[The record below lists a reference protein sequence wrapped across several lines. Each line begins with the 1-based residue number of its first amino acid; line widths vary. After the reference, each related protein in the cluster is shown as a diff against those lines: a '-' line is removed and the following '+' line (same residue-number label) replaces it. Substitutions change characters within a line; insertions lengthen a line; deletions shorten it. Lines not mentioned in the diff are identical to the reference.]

1 MSDADW
7 KKTLRADPVTAR
19 LLETHGDLAVAP
31 ADDEFKRLC
40 VSIVN
45 QQLSSASAAA
55 IRDRLFERFDGG
67 LTPDAVIAADEATL
81 REAGLSR
88 SKVEYLR
95 NAATAFRE
103 RDLTREG
110 LADLPDEAVVR
121 RLTEVRG
128 LGEWTA
134 HMYLLFA
141 LGREDVFPVGDL
153 AVRRAM
159 ADLCDL
165 PADDRAAM
173 VERAERWRPYRSY
186 AARYLWRHYEG
197 DDESDGGG
205 AD

>member
-7 KKTLRADPVTAR
+7 KETLRADPVTAR
-19 LLETHGDLAVAP
+19 LLETHGDVEVRP
-31 ADDEFKRLC
+31 ADDEFERLC

-45 QQLSSASAAA
+45 QQLSSASADA
-55 IRDRLFERFDGG
+55 IRERLFERLGEV
-67 LTPDAVIAADEATL
+67 TPAAVLAADESTL
-81 REAGLSR
+81 REAGLSA

-95 NAATAFRE
+95 NAATAFRD
-103 RDLTREG
+103 RDLTRQG
-110 LADLPDEAVVR
+110 LADRSDDEVVEE
-121 RLTEVRG
+121 LTAIRG
-128 LGEWTA
+128 LGEWSA

-173 VERAERWRPYRSY
+173 LDRAERWRPYRSY

-197 DDESDGGG
+197 
-205 AD
+205 

>member
-1 MSDADW
+1 MSDAGW
-7 KKTLRADPVTAR
+7 KETLRADPVTAR
-19 LLETHGDLAVAP
+19 LVETHGDVEVRP
-31 ADDEFKRLC
+31 ADDEFERLC

-45 QQLSSASAAA
+45 QQLSSASAEA
-55 IRDRLFERFDGG
+55 IRERLFDRLGDV
-67 LTPDAVIAADEATL
+67 TPAAVLAADESTL
-81 REAGLSR
+81 REAGLSA

-95 NAATAFRE
+95 NAATAFRD

-110 LADLPDEAVVR
+110 LADLSDDEVVAE
-121 RLTEVRG
+121 LTAIRG
-128 LGEWTA
+128 LGEWSA

-173 VERAERWRPYRSY
+173 LDRAERWRPYRSY
-186 AARYLWRHYEG
+186 ASRYLWADG
-197 DDESDGGG
+197 D
-205 AD
+205 